1 MRELEN
7 TIERAIVLAQG
18 GVITS
23 RHLLLSPTSS
33 SRIIDVEDRLQR
45 RSSLKDTIADV
56 ERQMIVEALRRADGN
71 RSAAAKSL
79 GIYRRLLYAKM
90 KEHGIEN

>member
-1 MRELEN
+1 MD
-7 TIERAIVLAQG
+7 G
-18 GVITS
+18 GVPQAGQKTVQHQCSIF
-23 RHLLLSPTSS
+23 LDE
-33 SRIIDVEDRLQR
+33 IGEM
-45 RSSLKDTIADV
+45 SLADV

-90 KEHGIEN
+90 KEHGIES